1 MTEKELYTTGEIADV
16 LGEPPTRVQYII
28 SKHRMKPVQRIGI
41 FRLFDK
47 QQVELI
53 RRGLY
58 NIQLRADK

>member
-1 MTEKELYTTGEIADV
+1 MTERELYTTGEIADV

-28 SKHRMKPVQRIGI
+28 AKHRLKPVQRIGI
-41 FRLFDK
+41 FRLFNS

-58 NIQLRADK
+58 NVQIRADK